1 MDTLSQLR
9 TILSQEFGIDINHID
24 SQSTLQGNLNL
35 DSVDVIS
42 LVASIEIKFQISL
55 NEEDLLPIETL
66 QQLADLIDER
76 LSHA

>member
-66 QQLADLIDER
+66 QQLANLIDER
-76 LSHA
+76 LNDA

>member
-1 MDTLSQLR
+1 MDTLSQLK
-9 TILSQEFGIDINHID
+9 TILNQEFGIDINNID
-24 SQSTLQGNLNL
+24 SQSTIQGNLNL

-42 LVASIEIKFQISL
+42 LVASIEIKFKINL

-66 QQLADLIDER
+66 QKLADLIDER

>member
-1 MDTLSQLR
+1 MDTLSQLK
-9 TILSQEFGIDINHID
+9 TILNQEFGIDINNIE
-24 SQSTLQGNLNL
+24 SQSTIQGNLNL

>member
-1 MDTLSQLR
+1 MDTLTRLK
-9 TILSQEFGIDINHID
+9 TMLSQEFGIEISQID
-24 SQSTLQGNLNL
+24 SQSTIQGNLNL

-42 LVASIEIKFQISL
+42 LVASIEIKFNISL

-76 LSHA
+76 TKHG

>member
-1 MDTLSQLR
+1 MDTLSQLK
-9 TILSQEFGIDINHID
+9 TILNQEFGIDINNID
-24 SQSTLQGNLNL
+24 SQSTIQGNLNL

-42 LVASIEIKFQISL
+42 LVASIEIKFKINL

-66 QQLADLIDER
+66 QKLADLIDVR

>member
-1 MDTLSQLR
+1 MDTLSQLK
-9 TILSQEFGIDINHID
+9 TILNQEFGIDINNIE
-24 SQSTLQGNLNL
+24 SQSTIQGNLNL
-35 DSVDVIS
+35 DSVDLIS

>member
-1 MDTLSQLR
+1 MDTLTGLK
-9 TILSQEFGIDINHID
+9 TLLNQEFGINMSDID
-24 SQSTLQGNLNL
+24 SQSTIQGNLNL

-42 LVASIEIKFQISL
+42 LVASIEIEFHISL

-76 LSHA
+76 LASA

>member
-66 QQLADLIDER
+66 QQLANLIDER
-76 LSHA
+76 LNHA

>member
-1 MDTLSQLR
+1 MDTLPQLK
-9 TILSQEFGIDINHID
+9 TILSQEFGIDINNID
-24 SQSTLQGNLNL
+24 SQSTIQGNLNL

-42 LVASIEIKFQISL
+42 LVASIEIKFQVSL

-66 QQLADLIDER
+66 QQLADLIDDR

>member
-1 MDTLSQLR
+1 MDTLSQLK
-9 TILSQEFGIDINHID
+9 TILSQEFGIDINNID
-24 SQSTLQGNLNL
+24 SQSTIQGNLNL

-42 LVASIEIKFQISL
+42 LVASIEIKFQVSL

-66 QQLADLIDER
+66 QQLADLIDDR